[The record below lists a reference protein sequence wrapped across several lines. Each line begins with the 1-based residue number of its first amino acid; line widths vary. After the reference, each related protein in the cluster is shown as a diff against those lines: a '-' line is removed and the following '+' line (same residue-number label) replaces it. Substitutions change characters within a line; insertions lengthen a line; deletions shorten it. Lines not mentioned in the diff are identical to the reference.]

1 MLQEI
6 RSWWLTLNRF
16 WHSPKG
22 HRQWGIYSSRDDSY
36 RSMAEVIINSSVKSL
51 QLDDASAK
59 SIPSAVLFSAETQIT
74 CINDKTIIGN
84 IFLSDEA

>member
-1 MLQEI
+1 
-6 RSWWLTLNRF
+6 
-16 WHSPKG
+16 
-22 HRQWGIYSSRDDSY
+22 
-36 RSMAEVIINSSVKSL
+36 MAEVIINSSVKSL